1 MRRKMKSTGIQ
12 KYQTYSIDLFLGYR
26 ICVDKLNIA
35 RFRGI
40 FSFKFFSYISSISHQ
55 RAYFAVLIDHNTN
68 WTDADR
74 ESKEKF
80 WMHRQKSIRPAG
92 INELND
98 HQNKCAVIFMYPA
111 LAAISFYNILC
122 EFQNH
127 FMYDLP
133 MIFFNQHV
141 LVINLDINYT
151 QNSFAYHTNSL
162 QFWYFFNFGSSFHFT
177 KCSLLVFIRF
187 MKISAVVIIFIYIL
201 VLSQFICGLLSFYL
215 RPDEGTGRPEI

>member
-1 MRRKMKSTGIQ
+1 MNFDNIYGPCEGKWKAQAYKNTRHIVLIS
-12 KYQTYSIDLFLGYR
+12 FLGYR
-26 ICVDKLNIA
+26 ICVDKLKIA
-35 RFRGI
+35 RLRGI

-55 RAYFAVLIDHNTN
+55 RAYFAVLIDHNTH

-74 ESKEKF
+74 EGKEKF

-92 INELND
+92 INELTD
-98 HQNKCAVIFMYPA
+98 HQNECAVIVMYPA

-127 FMYDLP
+127 FTYDLP

-141 LVINLDINYT
+141 LEINLDIIYT

-162 QFWYFFNFGSSFHFT
+162 
-177 KCSLLVFIRF
+177 
-187 MKISAVVIIFIYIL
+187 
-201 VLSQFICGLLSFYL
+201 
-215 RPDEGTGRPEI
+215 